1 MDGERA
7 ICATSFCAHLLF
19 PEPPDAD
26 KPSTGKQDGGEG
38 LRSARAIRKDKQTAV
53 KVDGKMIARRPDKQY
68 PCDACPT
75 AYGSASGLQVRVD
88 FLSLVPLS
96 NVSIV
101 AL

>member
-7 ICATSFCAHLLF
+7 ICATSLCAHLLF
-19 PEPPDAD
+19 PDPPDAD
-26 KPSTGKQDGGEG
+26 NPSTGNQDGSE

-53 KVDGKMIARRPDKQY
+53 KVDGRMIARGADKRY
-68 PCDACPT
+68 PCDSCPT